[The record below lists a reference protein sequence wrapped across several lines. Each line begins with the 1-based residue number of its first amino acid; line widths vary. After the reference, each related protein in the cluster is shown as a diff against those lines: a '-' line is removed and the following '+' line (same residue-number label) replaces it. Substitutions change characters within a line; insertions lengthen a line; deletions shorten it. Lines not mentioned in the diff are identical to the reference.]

1 VTQENKVTVYR
12 FRKVEGGRE
21 ISPQHMWGTAE
32 AIAELGAQPI
42 EETARTVH
50 RKLLEAGFFF
60 EQAAGNYI
68 SIEEDRSRDPR

>member
-1 VTQENKVTVYR
+1 MTEENKVTVYR
-12 FRKVEGGRE
+12 FRKLEAGRE
-21 ISPQHMWGTAE
+21 ISPQHMWGTLE

-42 EETARTVH
+42 EETARPVH

-68 SIEEDRSRDPR
+68 SIEEDRPPEPR